1 MRIPVVISSDENI
14 FFSVGVVVE
23 SLAENAAEGTFYE
36 IHVFCAADVSADSK
50 AKLAALAARHAAK
63 LSVACVDMGGAFAN
77 INRTHAYVNHVSAW
91 KMLIAEKLPQCDKAL
106 YLDTDILVRGDL
118 SGLFATDLGD
128 AYIGGV
134 PNMLN
139 QVTLRER
146 ISGQAQMTEMDWYV
160 NAGVLLFNL
169 AAIRRDGIAAKWQA
183 LLGKFEGSVDQHILN
198 NVCRGRIAFLPL
210 RYNVCLSNLGL
221 YTDGTAHIFASPAEC
236 RAAYENPTIFH
247 FSLRT
252 KPWDYYDLSFAH
264 EWFRYFAKTPFF
276 MPRDRKAIYP
286 HPNPWQVRTRRPKG
300 LSGIAY
306 RIWKHLDKRFGR
318 DARIKTF

>member
-36 IHVFCAADVSADSK
+36 IHVFCAANVSADSK

-63 LSVACVDMGGAFAN
+63 LSVDFVDMGGVFAD
-77 INRTHAYVNHVSAW
+77 INKTHAYVNHVSAW
-91 KMLIAEKLPQCDKAL
+91 KMLIAEKLPSCDKAL

-118 SGLFATDLGD
+118 AALFSTDLGD
-128 AYIGGV
+128 NYLGGV

-139 QVTLRER
+139 QITLRER
-146 ISGQAQMTEMDWYV
+146 ISRQAEMDEMDWYV

-198 NVCRGRIAFLPL
+198 HVCRGRIAFLPL
-210 RYNVCLSNLGL
+210 RYNVCLSNLDL
-221 YTDGTAHIFASPAEC
+221 YTNGTAHIFASPKDVRE
-236 RAAYENPTIFH
+236 AYENPVIFH

-252 KPWDYYDLSFAH
+252 KPWDYSDLMLSH
-264 EWFRYFAKTPFF
+264 EWFRYFAKTEFF
-276 MPRDRKAIYP
+276 DGRKRNFLYEHKP
-286 HPNPWQVRTRRPKG
+286 EVRTSPKRHG
-300 LSGIAY
+300 FEKMLY
-306 RIWKHLDKRFGR
+306 KVWKHLNKRFG
-318 DARIKTF
+318 